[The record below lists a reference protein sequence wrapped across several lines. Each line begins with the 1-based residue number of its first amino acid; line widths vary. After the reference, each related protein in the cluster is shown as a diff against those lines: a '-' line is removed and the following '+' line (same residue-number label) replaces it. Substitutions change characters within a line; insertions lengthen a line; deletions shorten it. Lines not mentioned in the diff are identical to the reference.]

1 MLLLVKSFS
10 RRFLRVK
17 IITMTLEEVTFLIS
31 GGEIRPQITMP
42 TSATILQLKQM
53 INEKIRVPVSRQNLL
68 YGNTKLLDWTP
79 INRYNFGTFTEL
91 ILATDMYPD
100 ERVITVSV
108 SSPAFDIGLRVNK
121 VHKVIQVKQKLAEI
135 CAIDTESITLWYMSK
150 KMQDEKPLYKYYIT
164 DGSQIL
170 FTRTGFST

>member
-1 MLLLVKSFS
+1 
-10 RRFLRVK
+10 
-17 IITMTLEEVTFLIS
+17 MTLEEVTFLIS

-79 INRYNFGTFTEL
+79 INRYNFGTFAEL
-91 ILATDMYPD
+91 ILAIDMYPD